1 MSAVELPQLETS
13 GTAWGPVLRTLLVCD
28 LVDSTALV
36 QRLGDQL
43 ASELMRKH
51 DRVARAL
58 LTRHSGQEIDKTDG
72 FLVLFERPIQAIG
85 FALAYQRALRQLSE
99 EETTELRARVGIHVG
114 EVILWNNSATDIA
127 GGAKRVEVEGL
138 VKPIAARLMYL
149 ALPGQILV
157 SGMAYSLS
165 QRAQSELDHDMEAL
179 RWRMHGHY
187 DFKGV
192 NQSVPVFEVGETLLA
207 PFRAPP
213 TGDKARRVLP
223 WWRRPP
229 FLIAEIFA
237 LILAIGVPVYLT
249 TRSQPALAFGARD
262 WVVIGDLRNLTGQTV
277 FDASLDAALR
287 LSLEQSRYV
296 NIVSSLQVRDTLKR
310 MNRAA
315 DTAIDRSIGAEIA
328 LREGARALILPSIAE
343 VGGRVRVVT
352 EVIDPHTQTTV
363 YANTADGLGME
374 SVLGSVD
381 NVARE
386 LRERLGEAL
395 ASINN
400 DSQPLPKVTT
410 GNLDAL
416 RAYALAERAHAENRN
431 SEALDLYDQAIKLD
445 PNFALAY
452 MGKARVRLGADD
464 RAAALAELKRA
475 EPLREHLPARDALR
489 LDAYLAMYGKPAV
502 MLEKWKLLGSL
513 YPDAYFA
520 HLNYAEQAWTYT
532 NQYEDAIVETKKA
545 LSEHNPAVG
554 YAYYLLGYLS
564 LATEKYDDAFTNL
577 KQSQALQGQRL
588 GLVIVDAYAVIRQFD
603 QANKT
608 FANGKRSGV
617 ASNDLDRNLTA
628 ITLPLDQGRWDEAL
642 NMADQGILAAD
653 AVGPLYGRLYRATNL
668 SLRVLSEAGD
678 DYSKSLK
685 SFIDGEIAIMRSKD
699 DVDHDVAIF
708 NVLLGGYLAARSG
721 NDKLSLNALV
731 ASRDFARTSG
741 FPNLTNMLAI
751 AQAESARAAGRPED
765 AISLLKVELQG
776 TELYLTHVALRDA
789 YASANKFADAL
800 RESSW
805 LANHRGRAYEERNN
819 LQSLQSLNVAESN
832 LALLREAEL
841 SYKLGKKEQSI
852 QYLDDFRK
860 AWPNA
865 DQLVF
870 LSQSINTL
878 SKIP

>member
-1 MSAVELPQLETS
+1 MSAVELPPLDTNV
-13 GTAWGPVLRTLLVCD
+13 TAWRPVLRTLLVCD

-58 LTRHSGQEIDKTDG
+58 ITRHSGQEIDKTDG
-72 FLVLFERPIQAIG
+72 FLLLFERPIQAIG
-85 FALAYQRALRQLSE
+85 FALAYQRVLRELSE

-114 EVILWNNSATDIA
+114 EVILWNNSAADIA
-127 GGAKRVEVEGL
+127 SGAKRVEVEGL
-138 VKPIAARLMYL
+138 VKPIAARLMHL
-149 ALPGQILV
+149 ALPGQVLV

-165 QRAQSELDHDMEAL
+165 QRAQGELDHDMETP

-192 NQSVPVFEVGETLLA
+192 SQSVPVFEVGETLLA

-223 WWRRPP
+223 WWRRRP
-229 FLIAEIFA
+229 FVIAEIFV
-237 LILAIGVPVYLT
+237 LILAIGVPLYLA
-249 TRSQPALAFGARD
+249 TRSQPALAFAARD

-315 DTAIDRSIGAEIA
+315 DTTVDRGVGAEIA

-416 RAYALAERAHAENRN
+416 RAYALATNAHIEGRDN
-431 SEALDLYDQAIKLD
+431 SSLELYDQAIKLD

-452 MGKARVRLGADD
+452 MGKASVHFGADD
-464 RAAALAELKRA
+464 RIATLDELKHAAA
-475 EPLREHLPARDALR
+475 LREHLPARDGVR
-489 LDAYLAMYGKPAV
+489 LEAFLAMFGKPVV
-502 MLEKWKLLGSL
+502 MLEKWRLYGSL
-513 YPDAYFA
+513 YPDSYTA
-520 HLNYAEQAWTYT
+520 HQWYAEIAWNYT
-532 NQYEDAIVETKKA
+532 NQYDDAIVEVKKA
-545 LSEHNPAVG
+545 ISEHNPYVG
-554 YAYYLLGYLS
+554 NAYYSLGFLF
-564 LATEKYDDAFTNL
+564 LATERYDEAFANL
-577 KQSQALQGQRL
+577 KQAQSLQGQGL
-588 GLVIVDAYAVIRQFD
+588 GLVIIDAYAVKRQFD
-603 QANKT
+603 QANKMFT
-608 FANGKRSGV
+608 NGKRSGI
-617 ASNDLDRNLTA
+617 ASNDLFRNLTA
-628 ITLPLDQGRWDEAL
+628 ITLPLDQGHWSDAL
-642 NMADQGILAAD
+642 TMTSQGIAAAD
-653 AVGPLYGRLYRATNL
+653 AVGPLYGRLYRATEL
-668 SLRVLSEAGD
+668 SLLVFSEPRA
-678 DYSKSLK
+678 DYAKRLK
-685 SFIDGEIAIMRSKD
+685 PFIDSEIAILHRKD
-699 DVDHDVAIF
+699 DVDHDVAVF
-708 NVLLGGYLAARSG
+708 NVLLGAYLAARNGNNDLATSTIAAARDEAQASG
-721 NDKLSLNALV
+721 Y
-731 ASRDFARTSG
+731 
-741 FPNLTNMLAI
+741 PNLTNMLAI
-751 AQAESARAAGRPED
+751 AQAELARASGKTD
-765 AISLLKVELQG
+765 TAINLLKPELHG
-776 TELYLTHVALRDA
+776 TELYLTHVVLRDA
-789 YASANKFADAL
+789 YAAAGKPADAL
-800 RESSW
+800 NESAW
-805 LANHRGRAYEERNN
+805 LASHRGRAYEESNN
-819 LQSLQSLNVAESN
+819 HQALQPLNVAESD
-832 LALLREAEL
+832 LALLHEAEL
-841 SYKLGKKEQSI
+841 NKILGKKEQSA
-852 QYLDDFRK
+852 QLLSDFRK

-865 DQLVF
+865 DQLAF
-870 LSQSINTL
+870 LLTRFKNL
-878 SKIP
+878 AEAP

>member
-1 MSAVELPQLETS
+1 MSAVELPQLETN

-72 FLVLFERPIQAIG
+72 FLLLFERPIQAIG

-114 EVILWNNSATDIA
+114 EVILWNNSAADIA

-138 VKPIAARLMYL
+138 VKPIAARLMHL
-149 ALPGQILV
+149 ALPGQVLV

-192 NQSVPVFEVGETLLA
+192 SQSVPVFEVGETLLA

-229 FLIAEIFA
+229 FVIAEIFA
-237 LILAIGVPVYLT
+237 LLLAIGVPLYLT
-249 TRSQPALAFGARD
+249 TRSQPALAFAARD

-296 NIVSSLQVRDTLKR
+296 NIVSSLQMRDTLKR

-315 DTAIDRSIGAEIA
+315 DTTVDRGIGAEIA

-395 ASINN
+395 ATINN

-416 RAYALAERAHAENRN
+416 RAYALAERAYVQGRN
-431 SEALDLYDQAIKLD
+431 GETLELYDQAIKLD

-452 MGKARVRLGADD
+452 MGKAKVHFGADD
-464 RAAALAELKRA
+464 RVVALAELKQA
-475 EPLREHLPARDALR
+475 STLREHLPARDALR
-489 LDAYLAMYGKPAV
+489 LDAYLAMYGKPAA
-502 MLEKWKLLGSL
+502 MMEKWKLYGSL

-520 HLNYAEQAWTYT
+520 KLNYEYVAVNYT
-532 NQYEDAIVETKKA
+532 SQFDEAIIEVKKA
-545 LSEHNPAVG
+545 ISEHNPDVG
-554 YAYYLLGYLS
+554 YAYYSLGLLY
-564 LATEKYDDAFTNL
+564 LATEKYDEAFSNL
-577 KQSQALQGQRL
+577 KQAQALQGQRL

-603 QANKT
+603 KANSA
-608 FANGKRSGV
+608 FANDKRTGIS
-617 ASNDLDRNLTA
+617 SNDLSRTLTS
-628 ITLPLDQGRWDEAL
+628 ITLPLDQGNWNDSL
-642 NMADQGILAAD
+642 GMARQAIGTAD
-653 AVGPLYGRLYRATNL
+653 LVGSLYGRLYRATEL
-668 SLRVLSEAGD
+668 SLLALHTSD
-678 DYSKSLK
+678 NDYIAHLK
-685 SFIDGEIAIMRSKD
+685 SFLDSEIGVMRHKE
-699 DVDHDVAIF
+699 DVDHDVAVF
-708 NVLLGGYLAARSG
+708 NVLLGAYLSARSG
-721 NDKLSLNALV
+721 NSDLANNAI
-731 ASRDFARTSG
+731 AAARDDARNSG
-741 FPNLTNMLAI
+741 YPHLTNILAI
-751 AQAESARAAGRPED
+751 AQAESARAAGKTEEAVR
-765 AISLLKVELQG
+765 LLKVELLG
-776 TELYLTHVALRDA
+776 TELFLTHVALRDTYITA
-789 YASANKFADAL
+789 HDIEKAL
-800 RESSW
+800 EECAW
-805 LANHRGRAYEERNN
+805 LTSHRGRAYEESANHQV
-819 LQSLQSLNVAESN
+819 LQPMNVAESD
-832 LALLREAEL
+832 LSILHQAEL
-841 SYKLGKKEQSI
+841 SKKLNKKEQSN
-852 QYLDDFRK
+852 QYLLDFK
-860 AWPNA
+860 KIWPKA
-865 DQLVF
+865 DQVNF
-870 LSQSINTL
+870 LSDRLNQL
-878 SKIP
+878 QQ

>member
-114 EVILWNNSATDIA
+114 EVILWNNSAADIA
-127 GGAKRVEVEGL
+127 SGAKRVEVEGL
-138 VKPIAARLMYL
+138 VKPIAARLMHL
-149 ALPGQILV
+149 ALPGQVLV

-165 QRAQSELDHDMEAL
+165 QRAQGELDHDMEAP

-192 NQSVPVFEVGETLLA
+192 NQSVPVFEVGEALLA

-249 TRSQPALAFGARD
+249 MRSQPALAFGARD

-310 MNRAA
+310 MNRAI
-315 DTAIDRSIGAEIA
+315 DTTVDRGVGAEIA

-363 YANTADGLGME
+363 YANTADGIGME

-381 NVARE
+381 NVAHE
-386 LRERLGEAL
+386 LREKLGEAL
-395 ASINN
+395 TSINN

-410 GNLDAL
+410 SNLDAL
-416 RAYALAERAHAENRN
+416 RAYALAERAYIEGRIG
-431 SEALDLYDQAIKLD
+431 ETLELFDQAIKLD
-445 PNFALAY
+445 SKFALAY
-452 MGKARVRLGADD
+452 MGKARVHLGAED
-464 RAAALAELKRA
+464 RATALIELNQA
-475 EPLREHLPARDALR
+475 NTLRQHLAPRDALR
-489 LDAYLAMYGKPAV
+489 LDAYLAMYGDPSA
-502 MLEKWKLLGSL
+502 MLEKWKLYGTL

-520 HLNYAEQAWTYT
+520 HINYADQASMYT
-532 NQYEDAIVETKKA
+532 NQYEDAIVETRKA
-545 LSEHNPAVG
+545 IVEHNPGVG
-554 YAYYLLGYLS
+554 SAYYLLGHLYL
-564 LATEKYDDAFTNL
+564 AIEKYDDAFASL
-577 KQSQALQGQRL
+577 KQAQSLQAQRM
-588 GLVIVDAYAVIRQFD
+588 GLVIVNAYAATRQFD
-603 QANKT
+603 QANRT
-608 FANGKRSGV
+608 FAEGRRSGV
-617 ASNDLDRNLTA
+617 ASNDLSRNITA
-628 ITLPLDQGRWDEAL
+628 ISLPLDQGHWQDAL
-642 NMADQGILAAD
+642 AHASQYILTADS
-653 AVGPLYGRLYRATNL
+653 VGPLYGRLSRSTEL
-668 SLRVLSEAGD
+668 SLLVLSETGGD
-678 DYSKSLK
+678 YAKRLKPFLESEISLLH
-685 SFIDGEIAIMRSKD
+685 RV
-699 DVDHDVAIF
+699 DVDHDVTLF
-708 NVLLGGYLAARSG
+708 NVLIAAYLAARSD
-721 NDKLSLNALV
+721 NSDLSANAIKAV
-731 ASRDFARTSG
+731 RDTARISG
-741 FPNLTNMLAI
+741 YPNVRNMLVI
-751 AQAESARAAGRPED
+751 AQAELARNSGKSED
-765 AISLLKVELQG
+765 AINLLKAELKG

-789 YASANKFADAL
+789 YVTASKYESAL
-800 RESSW
+800 TESGW
-805 LANHRGRAYEERNN
+805 LAEHRGRAYEEYNN
-819 LQSLQSLNVAESN
+819 LEALQPLNIAESN
-832 LALLREAEL
+832 LALLHKAEL
-841 SYKLGKKEQSI
+841 SSKLGRKEKSLE
-852 QYLDDFRK
+852 YMADFRK

-865 DQLVF
+865 NQLAF
-870 LSQSINTL
+870 LSQRINSL
-878 SKIP
+878 SPLGD

>member
-1 MSAVELPQLETS
+1 MSAVELPQLETN

-72 FLVLFERPIQAIG
+72 FLLLFERPIQAIG

-114 EVILWNNSATDIA
+114 EVILWNNSAADIA

-138 VKPIAARLMYL
+138 VKPIAARLMHL
-149 ALPGQILV
+149 ALPGQVLV

-192 NQSVPVFEVGETLLA
+192 SQSVPVFEVGETLLA

-229 FLIAEIFA
+229 FVIAEIFA
-237 LILAIGVPVYLT
+237 LLLAIGVPLYLT
-249 TRSQPALAFGARD
+249 TRSQPALAFAARD

-296 NIVSSLQVRDTLKR
+296 NIVSSLQMRDTLKR

-315 DTAIDRSIGAEIA
+315 DTTVDRGIGAEIA

-395 ASINN
+395 ATINN

-416 RAYALAERAHAENRN
+416 RAYALAERAYAEGRD
-431 SEALDLYDQAIKLD
+431 SETLELYDQAIKLD

-464 RAAALAELKRA
+464 RTAAFTELKQA
-475 EPLREHLPARDALR
+475 SALREHLPARDALR
-489 LDAYLAMYGKPAV
+489 LDAYLAMYGKPAET
-502 MLEKWKLLGSL
+502 LEKWKLYGSL

-520 HLNYAEQAWTYT
+520 HLNYANQARMYT
-532 NQYEDAIVETKKA
+532 NQYEEAINETRKAIVE
-545 LSEHNPAVG
+545 HNPSIG
-554 YAYYLLGYLS
+554 FAYYLLGHLYL
-564 LATEKYDDAFTNL
+564 AQEKYDDAFVNL
-577 KQSQALQGQRL
+577 KQARELQGQRL
-588 GLVIVDAYAVIRQFD
+588 GLVIVDAYAVTRQFD
-603 QANKT
+603 KANKA
-608 FANGKRSGV
+608 FAEGKPSGIP
-617 ASNDLDRNLTA
+617 SNDLERSRTA
-628 ITLPLDQGRWDEAL
+628 ISLPLDQGRWDDALARLSKAIVEA
-642 NMADQGILAAD
+642 DLA
-653 AVGPLYGRLYRATNL
+653 GPLYGRLYRATEL
-668 SLRVLSEAGD
+668 SLLVFSESTVEYA
-678 DYSKSLK
+678 KHLK
-685 SFIDGEIAIMRSKD
+685 PFIESEIALLHRKG
-699 DVDHDVAIF
+699 DVDHDVTIF
-708 NVLLGGYLAARSG
+708 NILIGAYLAARSG
-721 NDKLSLNALV
+721 NSELATTTISAI
-731 ASRDFARTSG
+731 RDEAQGSG
-741 FPNLTNMLAI
+741 FPNLKNMLEI
-751 AQAESARAAGRPED
+751 AQAESVRAIGKPDD
-765 AISLLKVELQG
+765 AIKRLKAELNG

-789 YASANKFADAL
+789 YATANNTIEAL
-800 RESSW
+800 NESTW
-805 LANHRGRAYEERNN
+805 LVNHRGRAYEEYNN
-819 LQSLQSLNVAESN
+819 VQALQPLNVTESS
-832 LALLREAEL
+832 LALLHEAEL
-841 SYKLGKKEQSI
+841 SYKLGEKEQSSK
-852 QYLDDFRK
+852 YLSDFQK
-860 AWPNA
+860 AWPDA
-865 DQLVF
+865 DQLAF
-870 LSQSINTL
+870 LSHRIKTILQT
-878 SKIP
+878 P